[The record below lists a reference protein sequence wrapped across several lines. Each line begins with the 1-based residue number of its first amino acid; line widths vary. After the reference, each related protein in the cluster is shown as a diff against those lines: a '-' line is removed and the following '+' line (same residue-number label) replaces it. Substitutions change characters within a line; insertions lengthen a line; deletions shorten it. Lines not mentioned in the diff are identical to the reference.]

1 MAIMTRGAR
10 CFTGHRF
17 GLADVIAAPICG
29 HPLHLNACMFE
40 FMQAALQSDA
50 CLTHSLRSG
59 AWDYRD
65 ANTKGD

>member
-1 MAIMTRGAR
+1 MAD
-10 CFTGHRF
+10 F
-17 GLADVIAAPICG
+17 IAAQICG

-50 CLTHSLRSG
+50 CITHSLRSG